1 MTGVNDDGW
10 LTAAP
15 TEPGEVRRFYDDWAD
30 RYDADLA
37 DWDYRAPARLAA
49 LLVEHGDPTADVLD
63 AGCGTGLSGRAIR
76 AAGCTGTL
84 VGIDVSAP
92 SLERAAASGAYTETR
107 RGDLNRALEFGDDRF
122 GLLACVGVL
131 TYVPEVERCWREFA
145 RVVRPGGVIVLS
157 QRDDIWHERDC
168 DAVLAILVAEG
179 LVEVLSLSDAEPYL
193 PDTGDDMAAIGARY
207 VALRV
212 L

>member
-10 LTAAP
+10 LTSAP
-15 TEPGEVRRFYDDWAD
+15 TEPAEVRRFYDQWAD
-30 RYDADLA
+30 RYDGDLA

-49 LLVEHGDPTADVLD
+49 MLVEFGDADADVLD

-76 AAGCTGTL
+76 AAGCTGRV

-92 SLERAAASGAYTETR
+92 SLERAAASGAYDETHE
-107 RGDLNRALEFGDDRF
+107 GDLNAEIDFPDDRF

-131 TYVPEVERCWREFA
+131 TYVPDVERCWREFA
-145 RVVRPGGVIVLS
+145 RVVRPGGVVACS
-157 QRDDIWHERDC
+157 QRDDIWHERGC
-168 DAVLAILVAEG
+168 DAVLDRLVSERV
-179 LVEVLSLSDAEPYL
+179 VEVLALSEAEPYL
-193 PDTGDDMAAIGARY
+193 PATGDEMATIGARY
-207 VALRV
+207 LALRV